1 MYVYVAHEYGGKAEN
16 VERAKKITHDLQI
29 ADRDNVYICP
39 ILAFSHL
46 EYGELGY
53 DEEID
58 LCKDLMCIFD
68 KMIVASKI
76 SEGVRREIEFAQQLH
91 WEVDYLEDNR

>member
-29 ADRDNVYICP
+29 ADRNNVYICP
-39 ILAFSHL
+39 LLAFSHF

-53 DEEID
+53 EEEID

-68 KMIVASKI
+68 KMVVASKI
-76 SEGVRREIEFAQQLH
+76 SEGVKREIEFAHQLH
-91 WEVDYLEDNR
+91 WEVEYLENN